1 MAEGLGNG
9 VLAQRAHHANA
20 GHDPCMLGLQWLPG
34 LAALWVSLFGFGAGA
49 CIILAL
55 MFMGLRTADP
65 RQAAA
70 LSGMAQCVGYLLAAF
85 GPPLVG
91 ALRDTSHGWTLP
103 LSVCLVLS
111 LAMAVLGMLAGRKR
125 CIPSAAVS
133 VRA

>member
-1 MAEGLGNG
+1 
-9 VLAQRAHHANA
+9 
-20 GHDPCMLGLQWLPG
+20 
-34 LAALWVSLFGFGAGA
+34 
-49 CIILAL
+49 
-55 MFMGLRTADP
+55 
-65 RQAAA
+65 
-70 LSGMAQCVGYLLAAF
+70 MAQCVGYLLAAF

-91 ALRDTSHGWTLP
+91 ALRDTSQGWTLP